1 LEGEGDSSQEFLSTA
16 SGRLIVLGEQGTF
29 GSRRLDLWGAD
40 LFTTMLSPNWYRED
54 VTDLL
59 CMIANINIHDGLAT
73 TEELLIDTRRITIGA
88 SGTINL
94 GTEELNLVFAPRPK
108 RTSLASLTSPA
119 HVTGNLSAPEVSVVV
134 LPRRRMTIA
143 GTGLLAGLLN
153 PAYLLLTF
161 SQLGS
166 GDSNPCAAAVETA
179 QTLKAEQLEQP
190 TN

>member
-1 LEGEGDSSQEFLSTA
+1 M
-16 SGRLIVLGEQGTF
+16 LGEQGTF

-40 LFTTMLSPNWYRED
+40 LFTTMLSPNWYSDD

-59 CMIANINIHDGLAT
+59 CMIANINIQDGLAT
-73 TEELLIDTRRITIGA
+73 TDELLIDTRRITIGA
-88 SGTINL
+88 SGTLDL

-108 RTSLASLTSPA
+108 RTSLASLTSPV
-119 HVTGNLSAPEVSVVV
+119 HVTGTLYSPEVSVAV

-143 GTGLLAGLLN
+143 GTGILSGLLN

-166 GDSNPCAAAVETA
+166 GDSNPCAAAVEA
-179 QTLKAEQLEQP
+179 ARALKAEQVS
-190 TN
+190 N